1 MRKILLIIIT
11 AIISSS
17 IFLFYYNNSPKI
29 IVSSLARKSNAEA
42 KELIYRVNFF
52 GILPVADAILK
63 VDEIQ
68 DYNGQQVYHL
78 SATANSLR
86 WYTKMY
92 NAHAILDS
100 YVDINTHDPILFR
113 QKAVITNEK
122 VININKEVYYDQKN
136 GIMTLNNIRR
146 QIPPHTQ
153 DPLSLLFNTMHMDF
167 DKVEEIEMDINTN
180 QRNYLVKG
188 IKQSRDISIDK
199 KTYKLVFLDADI
211 KRREKNP
218 YHQSK
223 ISIVFCRDRE
233 NIPILIRVFASGAFL
248 SAKLI
253 DIR

>member
-1 MRKILLIIIT
+1 MRKILLIIIA

-17 IFLFYYNNSPKI
+17 IFLFCYNNSPKI
-29 IVSSLARKSNAEA
+29 IISSLARKTNAEA
-42 KELIYRVNFF
+42 KELIYRVNVF
-52 GILPVADAILK
+52 GILPVADAVLK
-63 VDEIQ
+63 IGQIQ

-78 SATANSLR
+78 SVMANSLR
-86 WYTKMY
+86 WYRKMY

-100 YVDINTHDPILFR
+100 YVDIDTHDPILFS
-113 QKAVITNEK
+113 QKAVMANEK
-122 VININKEVYYDQKN
+122 VINKEVYYDQKN

-167 DKVEEIEMDINTN
+167 DKVEEIEMGINTN

-211 KRREKNP
+211 KRRENNP

-253 DIR
+253 EVR

>member
-1 MRKILLIIIT
+1 MRKLLFTIIAVVIL
-11 AIISSS
+11 SS

-29 IVSSLARKSNAEA
+29 IFSSLARKTNAQA
-42 KELIYRVNFF
+42 KELIYRVNLF

-63 VDEIQ
+63 VERLEE
-68 DYNGQQVYHL
+68 YNGQKVYHL

-92 NAHAILDS
+92 NAYAILDS
-100 YVDINTHDPILFR
+100 YADINTHDPILFR
-113 QKAVITNEK
+113 QKAVIANEK
-122 VININKEVYYDQKN
+122 VINKEVYYDQKN

-167 DKVEEIEMDINTN
+167 DKLEEIEMNINTN
-180 QRNYLVKG
+180 QKNYVVKG
-188 IKQSRDISIDK
+188 IKRSRDISIDK

-211 KRREKNP
+211 KRRENNP

-253 DIR
+253 EVR

>member
-1 MRKILLIIIT
+1 MRKLLFTIIAVVIL
-11 AIISSS
+11 SS

-29 IVSSLARKSNAEA
+29 IFSSLARKTNAQA

-63 VDEIQ
+63 VERLEE
-68 DYNGQQVYHL
+68 YNGQKVYHL

-92 NAHAILDS
+92 NAYAILDS
-100 YVDINTHDPILFR
+100 YADINTHDPILFR
-113 QKAVITNEK
+113 QKAVIANEK
-122 VININKEVYYDQKN
+122 VINKEVYYDQKN

-153 DPLSLLFNTMHMDF
+153 DPLSLLFNIMHMDF
-167 DKVEEIEMDINTN
+167 DRAEGLEMNINTN
-180 QRNYLVKG
+180 QKNYVIKG
-188 IKQSRDISIDK
+188 LKRSRDMSIDK
-199 KTYKLVFLDADI
+199 KAYKLVFLNADI
-211 KRREKNP
+211 ERREKSP

-223 ISIVFCRDRE
+223 ISIVFCRGKE
-233 NIPILIRVFASGAFL
+233 NIPILIKVFASGAFL

-253 DIR
+253 EVR